1 MINSGLPDARMR
13 GSNGGTEVT
22 AGVRPPRGRPPRYS
36 QEELLGLI
44 VAVFNDRGY
53 EATSMTDLAA
63 ATGLTKS
70 AFYHHFSGKEQL
82 LRMAVDRALDALS
95 AALDRTALDRTALD
109 RTALDRTALDR
120 TALDRTS
127 ETPGRPAVDRL
138 EQAVRLTAQTLIDE
152 LPYVTLL
159 LRIRGNTDV
168 ERAALARR
176 RAIDARLAD
185 LVAAAA
191 AGGQIRDDI
200 DPRLVSR
207 LLFGMINSIHEWY
220 RPDNRTGTRQAIV
233 EAAVSIS
240 LGGLRLSCSPAS
252 EARPT

>member
-1 MINSGLPDARMR
+1 MR
-13 GSNGGTEVT
+13 DSNGGIG
-22 AGVRPPRGRPPRYS
+22 AAAAVRPPRGRPPRYS

-70 AFYHHFSGKEQL
+70 AFYHHFSSKEQL

-95 AALDRTALDRTALD
+95 AALDRTSAAP
-109 RTALDRTALDR
+109 A
-120 TALDRTS
+120 
-127 ETPGRPAVDRL
+127 RPAVDRL

-191 AGGQIRDDI
+191 AGGQIRHDI

-233 EAAVSIS
+233 EAAVSLS
-240 LGGLRLSCSPAS
+240 LGGLRLPAAPAAQAGHTK
-252 EARPT
+252 ER

>member
-95 AALDRTALDRTALD
+95 A
-109 RTALDRTALDR
+109 ALDR